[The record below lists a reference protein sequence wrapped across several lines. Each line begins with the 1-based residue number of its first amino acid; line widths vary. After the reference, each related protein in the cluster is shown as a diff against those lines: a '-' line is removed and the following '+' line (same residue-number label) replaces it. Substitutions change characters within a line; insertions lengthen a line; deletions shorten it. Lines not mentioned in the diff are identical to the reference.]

1 MGRSTTYY
9 RSNPEARKRKAAT
22 DKKINARPSQ
32 KEKRRELGRKNYEHD
47 KKYGKASR
55 KGKDL
60 SHTPSGLRYM
70 KSSKNRGSSSLTKG
84 DRNARAKGRKHK
96 K

>member
-1 MGRSTTYY
+1 MGRSTAYY
-9 RSNPEARKRKAAT
+9 RSNPDARKRKAAT

-32 KEKRRELGRKNYEHD
+32 KAKRRELGRKNYEHD

-60 SHTPSGLRYM
+60 HHSKNGGTRYIS
-70 KSSKNRGSSSLTKG
+70 SSKNRGISEKSRLKG
-84 DRNARAKGRKHK
+84 SKRNKRGK
-96 K
+96 